1 MTEWTLFSNTGTN
14 KELIFFSS
22 PVACLWNSAG
32 VTPDSIQ
39 RETEGVK
46 EGAALLIGTQAGVT
60 LCSANYFKY
69 IYIWSVETNSSLH
82 LQDVRSY
89 CVLSSSHYCYIH
101 PLQRHRVTSVIFLLV
116 YLASSVNKSFPA
128 AQAWCFTWLLL
139 VSIHHIQSAHVMPFV
154 PWSPHYLQ
162 AGFLLNTKGEEL
174 WGVLCFFQKG

>member
-89 CVLSSSHYCYIH
+89 CVLSSSHYCYIL
-101 PLQRHRVTSVIFLLV
+101 PPAKTSCNFS
-116 YLASSVNKSFPA
+116 YFPA
-128 AQAWCFTWLLL
+128 CVFGFKCQQEFSSSSGLMFHLAVISVHSSYPIRPCYAFCSLITSLFASWL
-139 VSIHHIQSAHVMPFV
+139 SSQH
-154 PWSPHYLQ
+154 
-162 AGFLLNTKGEEL
+162 
-174 WGVLCFFQKG
+174 